1 MDYSLR
7 ALSVKSPGDA
17 ERELAAINIDPFGI
31 RNMGPKMLHRLILIE
46 RIGSGEATILK
57 KELLSLGG
65 DAAVAGTKTDRV
77 HSETSVILMGT
88 HKQLRSLGTSLLKQT
103 FGLPSLASDILR
115 LLDREAASANFWQIG
130 GRSIDISRRACIMGI
145 LNVTPDSFSDGNR
158 FLTAEKAVERALE
171 MEEEGADVI
180 DIGGESTRP
189 YARSVGP
196 DEELRR
202 VMPVLNGLA
211 GKLKIPVSIDTFKS
225 AVAKEALN
233 AGAEIVND
241 ISALTFD
248 DRMAEVVSS
257 TRAGLVLMHT
267 RGRPADMQ
275 KDTVYP
281 SIISEVTDSLRKS
294 LALAEE
300 AGIEEERIVVDPG
313 IGFGKSA
320 EGNLEILRRL
330 SEFSAL
336 GRPIMVG
343 TSRKSFIG
351 AVLGR
356 SVAERIFGTAATVA
370 VALANGATIFRVHD
384 VREMRDTVDMAMALM
399 KPPVGIV

>member
-1 MDYSLR
+1 MTYSIR

-31 RNMGPKMLHRLILIE
+31 RNMGPKMLHRLLLIE
-46 RIGSGEATILK
+46 RIGSGEASILK
-57 KELLSLGG
+57 KEILSLGG
-65 DAAVAGTKTDRV
+65 DAAVAGERSGRA
-77 HSETSVILMGT
+77 HAETSVILMGT
-88 HKQLRSLGTSLLKQT
+88 VKQLRSLCAKLLKQT
-103 FGLPSLASDILR
+103 FGLPSLATDILR
-115 LLDREAASANFWQIG
+115 LLDREASSTCFWKIG
-130 GRSIDISRRACIMGI
+130 GRSLDISRRACIMGI

-158 FLTAEKAVERALE
+158 FFTTESAVERAFE
-171 MEEEGADVI
+171 MEDEGADII

-189 YARSVGP
+189 YAQPVGP

-202 VMPVLNGLA
+202 VMPVIERLA

-225 AVAKEALN
+225 AVAKEALA
-233 AGAEIVND
+233 AGVEIVND

-257 TRAGLVLMHT
+257 ARAGLVLMHT

-275 KDTVYP
+275 KDTAYP
-281 SIISEVTDSLRKS
+281 SIVSEVTDSLRKS
-294 LALAEE
+294 LALAAE
-300 AGIEEERIVVDPG
+300 AGVEEERIVIDPG

-330 SEFSAL
+330 SELSTL
-336 GRPIMVG
+336 GRPVLIG

-356 SVAERIFGTAATVA
+356 CEGERIFGTAATVT
-370 VALANGATIFRVHD
+370 VALANGASIFRVHD

-399 KPPVGIV
+399 KPPVGTI

>member
-1 MDYSLR
+1 MAYSIR
-7 ALSVKSPGDA
+7 VLSVKSPGDA
-17 ERELAAINIDPFGI
+17 ERELSAINIDPFGI
-31 RNMGPKMLHRLILIE
+31 RNMGPKMLHRLLLIE
-46 RIGSGEATILK
+46 RIGSGEANILK

-65 DAAVAGTKTDRV
+65 DVAVAGGRTDRD
-77 HSETSVILMGT
+77 HTETSVILMGT
-88 HKQLRSLGTSLLKQT
+88 LKQIRSLCTRLVKQT
-103 FGLPSLASDILR
+103 FGLPSLASDIHR
-115 LLDREAASANFWQIG
+115 LLDMETDSARFWEIG
-130 GRSIDISRRACIMGI
+130 GRRLDIHRRACIMGI

-158 FLTAEKAVERALE
+158 FFTAERAVKRAFE

-189 YARSVGP
+189 YSHPVGP

-202 VMPVLNGLA
+202 VMPVIKGLA

-257 TRAGLVLMHT
+257 ARAGLVLMHT
-267 RGRPADMQ
+267 RGKPAEMQ
-275 KDTVYP
+275 KDTVYS

-294 LALAEE
+294 LVIAKD
-300 AGIEEERIVVDPG
+300 AGIEEERIVIDPG
-313 IGFGKSA
+313 MGFGKSA

-336 GRPIMVG
+336 GCPIMVG

-356 SVAERIFGTAATVA
+356 PVGERIFGTAATVA
-370 VALANGATIFRVHD
+370 VALANGASIFRVHD
-384 VREMRDTVDMAMALM
+384 VREMRDTLDMAMAVM
-399 KPPVGIV
+399 KPPVGTL